1 MNRSVLSSLLAGVW
15 MAACTP
21 GGAQVS
27 YFEPMNTETG
37 DSNSWLLPLTPGADQ
52 GRANQAAGAERLDGL
67 SGTTDRVRYRMLDRY
82 SAFMLS
88 GDLATGTPAAGED
101 FETLQLPACA
111 SDPTGASGDRLERT
125 VGVMAFDSSKWTS
138 FRVYNRGACSSTTS
152 WPSLAQSFG
161 DGIADQLNAKPDITN
176 ASLSGSLGVV
186 LRSEF
191 HDPIGAPDDRDEL
204 HFHGHMTAD
213 SITSCQNV
221 GLDID
226 FVVSLEHTDAMQL
239 QVQDQAF
246 AVGCRLGAELES
258 YNRQASSHC
267 RLPALNDPSW
277 LDLQA
282 SEAALR
288 VMNNCAFYDADAE
301 TLRSQVDLQTASIG
315 SALAHGREVI
325 CDPGAR
331 LFFSFDSS
339 DWTVRRH
346 RELSGRGASHDTDL
360 LLGVSNMDGHDL
372 AAHDTLARVLSISAS
387 NFSASGRRPRNGRC
401 RNPRRRGIM
410 DNIEAAFRDSLPLAI
425 NAAVLGRAVRS
436 PTDFAIESNDWV
448 QCNTDAECD
457 FRAPGHHAAYEIP
470 RPGYAA
476 IWRGARA
483 VCRHHPFHGPCS
495 TDRVCWPLLEPDRLN
510 VRPEGL
516 EVVVEDDIDLDVDP
530 QDPQVS
536 FFSDTVRGQV
546 CDVGRSGFLAPT
558 EPLDDQPRGR
568 MTFDFSATSGSGGP
582 QCPPSPVEMIP

>member
-372 AAHDTLARVLSISAS
+372 AAHDTLARVVSISAR

>member
-1 MNRSVLSSLLAGVW
+1 
-15 MAACTP
+15 
-21 GGAQVS
+21 
-27 YFEPMNTETG
+27 
-37 DSNSWLLPLTPGADQ
+37 
-52 GRANQAAGAERLDGL
+52 
-67 SGTTDRVRYRMLDRY
+67 
-82 SAFMLS
+82 MLS

-101 FETLQLPACA
+101 FETLQLPA
-111 SDPTGASGDRLERT
+111 SPPDPSGASGDRLERT
-125 VGVMAFDSSKWTS
+125 VSLMDFDPRKWTS
-138 FRVYNRGACSSTTS
+138 FRVYNRGACSSMQDWQS
-152 WPSLAQSFG
+152 VAQSFG

-372 AAHDTLARVLSISAS
+372 AAHDTLARVVSISAR

-558 EPLDDQPRGR
+558 EPVDDQPRGR

>member
-15 MAACTP
+15 LAACTP
-21 GGAQVS
+21 SPAPVS
-27 YFEPMNTETG
+27 YFEPMDAQGN
-37 DSNSWLLPLTPGADQ
+37 SNSWLLPLTPGADQ

-448 QCNTDAECD
+448 ECNTDAECD

>member
-15 MAACTP
+15 LAACTP
-21 GGAQVS
+21 SPAPVS
-27 YFEPMNTETG
+27 YFEPMDAQGN
-37 DSNSWLLPLTPGADQ
+37 SNSWLLPLTPGADQ

-387 NFSASGRRPRNGRC
+387 NFSASGRRPRNGR
-401 RNPRRRGIM
+401 NPRRRGIM
-410 DNIEAAFRDSLPLAI
+410 DNIEAAFRDSLPLAL
-425 NAAVLGRAVRS
+425 NAAFMSGAVQD
-436 PTDFAIESNDWV
+436 PTLA
-448 QCNTDAECD
+448 TDAEQWRDCTTDADCD
-457 FRAPGHHAAYEIP
+457 FRATDFFEARTGPAFQVGLGE
-470 RPGYAA
+470 
-476 IWRGARA
+476 WRGARH
-483 VCRHHPFHGPCS
+483 VCRPAPNS
-495 TDRVCWPLLEPDRLN
+495 APDDLVCWPQIEIDRIN
-510 VRPEGL
+510 VRPDGL
-516 EVVVEDDIDLDVDP
+516 EVVIEDDIDLDVNP
-530 QDPQVS
+530 QDPQAS
-536 FFSDTVRGQV
+536 FELFTSPLARPQV
-546 CDVGRSGFLAPT
+546 CDVARVDPDTGTWEFF
-558 EPLDDQPRGR
+558 PRPGGGYR
-568 MTFDFSATSGSGGP
+568 PGGP
-582 QCPPSPVEMIP
+582 ATGL